1 MHHVS
6 RLARPDG
13 VPDAAPV
20 ALNETLGG
28 RVYALLRERLIAG
41 TFQPGEKLS
50 LRSLA
55 NQLGVSVQP
64 VRHAVSRLIGDE
76 ALEVAPNRAV
86 RVPIITAAQFAELT
100 SIRLAIEGFA
110 VECAAQSR
118 STADLATIRRF
129 DRAFRRECGSA
140 MPDAERAVQANQA
153 LHFAAYRAAAMP
165 ALMPII
171 EGLWLRIGPVLNLDM
186 RASPERLQMG
196 FAEAC
201 HAEMLAALEERSGER
216 ARAALERDIRTA
228 ASFIQGRGVLF
239 EPRRAGSRKSRSEE
253 RSEKKSGKRSDK
265 MSERKSEG
273 RAPWIWASTT

>member
-55 NQLGVSVQP
+55 HQLGVSVQP

-239 EPRRAGSRKSRSEE
+239 EPRRASSPKGKTE
-253 RSEKKSGKRSDK
+253 RE
-265 MSERKSEG
+265 SERKSERKSER
-273 RAPWIWASTT
+273 RAAWILASTT